1 MPDCLFILAV
11 ERSQCSVIPG
21 SLRHPIYSFPN
32 PNDLTLTSDSS
43 VPGLLIYADSQ
54 RLRSRRPSLGGED
67 DSHRQRLEFGRCV
80 WLEESGEEDIT
91 AREVRVYLA
100 GKTWLWPH
108 GVAQRG

>member
-32 PNDLTLTSDSS
+32 HLTLTLDSS
-43 VPGLLIYADSQ
+43 VPGLPIYADSL
-54 RLRSRRPSLGGED
+54 RLRSGGLHWVGKMMVIGRD
-67 DSHRQRLEFGRCV
+67 WHFGRCV

-91 AREVRVYLA
+91 AHGVRVHLA

-108 GVAQRG
+108 GVAQTG

>member
-32 PNDLTLTSDSS
+32 HLTLTSDSS
-43 VPGLLIYADSQ
+43 VPGLPIYADSL

-67 DSHRQRLEFGRCV
+67 DGHRQRLAFWEVCV
-80 WLEESGEEDIT
+80 AGGE
-91 AREVRVYLA
+91 
-100 GKTWLWPH
+100 W
-108 GVAQRG
+108 RGGHHCI